1 MLDALLNEV
10 DIYTVVDMEVEDK
23 LVLVEEV
30 EEDRELEVE
39 RSV

>member
-1 MLDALLNEV
+1 V

-30 EEDRELEVE
+30 EEDRELRWSIVC
-39 RSV
+39 R